1 MAIEGPLRELALTDV
16 FQLLDLSRK
25 TGTLTIT
32 PEDGRSRPALVRFDR
47 GAVVAAELGHAHERL
62 GHLLRRAG
70 KVTEAQIEAAQ
81 LVQKYAPG
89 RGLGAILVEQ
99 GVVTADEVRRQLK
112 FQIQEIV
119 FELIQWKEGYFR
131 FEEGVVTANGN
142 VPVRVSTESLLMEAA
157 RRVDEWSTLETK
169 IPHMGVIPVFVMDS
183 PDGPTLDLHPKEWE
197 VLAEIDGTRTLK
209 EIAQTL
215 GRADF
220 DVAKIAYGLVA
231 TGVADIR
238 EEPAERVLTP
248 TAGGMDRPLRDAL
261 GEAQLALADG
271 AADRARRV
279 LDELARAHPDRPEV
293 YTLLAEAQRRLGRWG
308 EAMISLGRAAALDP
322 LAGPVHYQ
330 MGFAAAHTGDLHRAR
345 EAWDTYLRLD
355 DAGDAARR
363 QRAARARDAAD
374 ALLSV
379 MGEEVR

>member
-25 TGTLTIT
+25 TGTLSIA
-32 PEDGRSRPALVRFDR
+32 PEGGRHRPALVRFDR
-47 GAVVAAELGHAHERL
+47 GAVVGAELGQAHERL
-62 GHLLRRAG
+62 GHLLLRAG
-70 KVTEAQIEAAQ
+70 KVTEAQIQAARRAQ
-81 LVQKYAPG
+81 QQSPG
-89 RGLGAILVEQ
+89 RALGTVLVEQ
-99 GVVTADEVRRQLK
+99 GVVTEDDVRRQLR

-131 FEEGVVTANGN
+131 FEEGPSGGNGN
-142 VPVRVSTESLLMEAA
+142 VGVRVSTESLLMEAA

-169 IPHMGVIPVFVMDS
+169 IPHMGVIPVLVADT
-183 PDGPTLDLHPKEWE
+183 PDGPTLDLHPTEWE
-197 VLAEIDGTRTLK
+197 VLAEIDGTRPLK
-209 EIAQTL
+209 LIASAL
-215 GRADF
+215 GRSDF

-231 TGVADIR
+231 TGVVDIL
-238 EEPAERVLTP
+238 EEAPERAPAVPME
-248 TAGGMDRPLRDAL
+248 RPLRDAL

-271 AADRARRV
+271 AADRARRI
-279 LDELARAHPDRPEV
+279 LDELARAHPDRPEI
-293 YTLLAEAQRRLGRWG
+293 YMLLAQAQRRLGRWG
-308 EAMISLGRAAALDP
+308 EALIALGRAAALDP
-322 LAGPVHYQ
+322 LSGTVHYQ

-363 QRAARARDAAD
+363 GRAERARDAAD

-379 MGEEVR
+379 MDEEGQ